1 MIELVESAELIE
13 LVESIE
19 LIELVESAEMIV
31 TKTWPI
37 LFVSLSRVRG
47 IFSIASSSSKYKQGL
62 VCGVHILFL
71 FCDILAMILK
81 IVSSVLVL
89 LERFYGVVLYQ
100 WNSFDS

>member
-1 MIELVESAELIE
+1 MIKLVESSELIE
-13 LVESIE
+13 LVESSELIE

-31 TKTWPI
+31 TRTWPI
-37 LFVSLSRVRG
+37 LIVSLSRVRG

-89 LERFYGVVLYQ
+89 LERF
-100 WNSFDS
+100 